1 MKGELAEITKRLT
14 AAFVAAPGATRAAL
28 AEALPEAIRALAAIA
43 TGKEYK
49 ASARMKAIDELLK
62 LQRRIVSEDLRRET
76 IALKKRLA
84 EVKIIEGRVAEIKM
98 KVERDAEARRKR
110 ASLAK
115 AVRDIKA
122 AKRIVVTSA

>member
-1 MKGELAEITKRLT
+1 MSDELKLIAKRLT
-14 AAFVAAPGATRAAL
+14 AVFAADPGATREALAAAL
-28 AEALPEAIRALAAIA
+28 PQAIDALAAIV
-43 TGKEYK
+43 TGKDYK
-49 ASARMKAIDELLK
+49 AAARMKAIRELLS

-98 KVERDAEARRKR
+98 RVERDAEARRKR

-122 AKRIVVTSA
+122 AKRIEVTSA